1 MLELLPRGAAFLGL
15 CGALGSEGREVEG
28 WERVKFDG
36 KVGGKRGDEF
46 PQVFHSEAEGAP
58 EGCRAGYAVILQW
71 I

>member
-1 MLELLPRGAAFLGL
+1 M
-15 CGALGSEGREVEG
+15 
-28 WERVKFDG
+28 KFDG

-71 I
+71 V